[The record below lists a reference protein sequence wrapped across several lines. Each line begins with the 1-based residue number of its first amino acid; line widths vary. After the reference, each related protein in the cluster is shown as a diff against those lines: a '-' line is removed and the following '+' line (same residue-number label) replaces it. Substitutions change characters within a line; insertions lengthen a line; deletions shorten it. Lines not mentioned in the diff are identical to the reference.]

1 MKVIFFAIVSA
12 LLAFNASAQSG
23 ESQGAGLGKNVECV
37 YSNGMTNYVPI
48 GYCKVIGGKH

>member
-1 MKVIFFAIVSA
+1 MKIIFFAVVSA

-37 YSNGMTNYVPI
+37 YSGGMTNYVPI
-48 GYCKVIGGKH
+48 GYCKVTGGKH